1 MFIKRDKGKTGVIL
15 EVIPKWIGLANN
27 YREFL
32 VAYRTVVN
40 FII

>member
-1 MFIKRDKGKTGVIL
+1 MKRDKGEVGVIL
-15 EVIPKWIGLANN
+15 EVIPKQIGLANN

-32 VAYRTVVN
+32 MLYGIVVN